1 MANTYRISYAG
12 SPSLGDPY
20 GLASAVFPNYDS
32 ERSAGRTSS
41 ESDGS
46 SVTVTFATP
55 QTPVDLGPL
64 VKVEIID
71 TPSL

>member
-1 MANTYRISYAG
+1 MITYKITNIMGVQMDASVNPPAIVKALF
-12 SPSLGDPY
+12 PSAEPQSVEL
-20 GLASAVFPNYDS
+20 L
-32 ERSAGRTSS
+32 SS
-41 ESDGS
+41 DC
-46 SVTVTFATP
+46 TVTFDAP